1 MIFNL
6 KYRLNYELE
15 KLKFKDCANIIE
27 AYVSRVYNTVSE
39 LDDTILIIKDL

>member
-15 KLKFKDCANIIE
+15 KLKFKELANKIE
-27 AYVSRVYNTVSE
+27 DYINRVYNTIAD